1 MKSRVIRGASERCVF
16 RVPYKLACG
25 GIRKRIASTGLLGVA
40 LLTIRVYPCHPWFSI
55 ILPSMILPICCLCP
69 FRVYWCDWWFPII
82 LLRMILSSMILSIS
96 ALLRPLNG
104 HQIPD
109 RNFDQISFAVLFE
122 KSPRSAWSKRLR
134 RNSPSLDSRSSSNR
148 R

>member
-1 MKSRVIRGASERCVF
+1 MCFQSPVQA
-16 RVPYKLACG
+16 PCG

-104 HQIPD
+104 LTIHLQNLPHHPIGMESLLKPLLPLSP
-109 RNFDQISFAVLFE
+109 RFTRKSLSAISF
-122 KSPRSAWSKRLR
+122 RSALAH
-134 RNSPSLDSRSSSNR
+134 PGLATIA
-148 R
+148 